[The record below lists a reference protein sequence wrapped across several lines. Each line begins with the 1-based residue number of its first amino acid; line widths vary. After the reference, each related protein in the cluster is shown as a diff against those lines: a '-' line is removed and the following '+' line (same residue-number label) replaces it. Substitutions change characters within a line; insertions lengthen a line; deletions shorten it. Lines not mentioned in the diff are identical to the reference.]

1 MSVLNIR
8 QRNARRYMAIKH
20 AGDNEV
26 RAAEQLRHASS
37 STPTLQ
43 RAGDNGAVITI
54 ALMLG
59 LAIFGL
65 AACGAFKPGGH
76 PTSTLTLPDNGDHCV
91 RGYKTRQ
98 IGSYGAQGAPVV
110 MVTDVPCKAKP

>member
-1 MSVLNIR
+1 MSRLTIS
-8 QRNARRYMAIKH
+8 QRAGLYAAVKA
-20 AGDNEV
+20 AGDREV
-26 RAAEQLRHASS
+26 RAAEQLQNAAS
-37 STPTLQ
+37 STPNLQ
-43 RAGDNGAVITI
+43 RFFESPQGVV
-54 ALMLG
+54 LMLMVG

-76 PTSTLTLPDNGDHCV
+76 PPSTLTLPDNGDHCV

-110 MVTDVPCKAKP
+110 MVTDVPCTAKP